1 MSFLTKI
8 VEGGGGG
15 GAPGR
20 TTGVLVDCPAV
31 TEYLSASSYPDGTQR
46 ERAVLSCFIEDG
58 RVKVCLNDRDTG
70 RTLWRSGDGIEDC
83 LILLET
89 AIVDGTADWRRA
101 AGGRPAPG
109 KRKG

>member
-1 MSFLTKI
+1 MSFLTRV
-8 VEGGGGG
+8 VEAGSGGGP
-15 GAPGR
+15 PGR
-20 TTGVLVDCPAV
+20 TTGVLVECPAV
-31 TEYLSASSYPDGTQR
+31 TEYLSASTYPDGQAR

-70 RTLWRSGDGIEDC
+70 RTLWRSGDGVEDC

-101 AGGRPAPG
+101 ATSRPGGG